1 MLKRILF
8 MGLLFSTKLF
18 APEEPLDIVA
28 QQSCEKEANF
38 IKIAERIYNQKKF
51 EALLL
56 LTSLLNMFDLEETSR
71 VSDGK
76 TVTSF
81 YVCTEDIQE
90 VYFVLNFV
98 PEEFNCTKLLEDGYS
113 LYPIEVYF
121 NAEKFTKEALEEKGL
136 KFDDEKIE
144 IKINQ
149 TAIRSEI
156 LDENEEC
163 LEGESDIKT
172 LSFWKIKNIEDVLG
186 NTN

>member
-1 MLKRILF
+1 
-8 MGLLFSTKLF
+8 MGLLFSAKLF
-18 APEEPLDIVA
+18 APEKPIESSNSFIEQELDD
-28 QQSCEKEANF
+28 EEEADFF
-38 IKIAERIYNQKKF
+38 IQKAERIYNQKKF
-51 EALLL
+51 EALFL
-56 LTSLLNMFDLEETSR
+56 LTSLLNMFDLEEKSR

-81 YVCTEDIQE
+81 YVCSEDIQE
-90 VYFVLNFV
+90 VYFVLNFA
-98 PEEFNCTKLLEDGYS
+98 PAGFNCTNLLEDNYS
-113 LYPIEVYF
+113 LYPIEIYF
-121 NAEKFTKEALEEKGL
+121 NAEQFTKEALEEKGL

-156 LDENEEC
+156 LDEKEEC

-172 LSFWKIKNIEDVLG
+172 LSFWKIKNIEEVLG